1 MVTALIF
8 WAILKW
14 ERHAD
19 EPYSDRWIILIA
31 YIIGLSIGIH
41 LLNLLAIPALVFVV
55 YFKNFKV
62 NNMGIL
68 KTLLISFGLLIFVQ
82 YGVIPGIP
90 NLGAKFELLFV
101 NSLGLPFWSGF
112 LFYSLLIIGAIAYGI
127 IYSIKKEKRVLNTAL
142 WCLTFIIVGYVSYA
156 AIVIRSAANPPMD
169 ENNPEDVFSL
179 LSYLNR
185 EQYGDRPLFKGQYFT
200 ARVIN
205 TEYGKMKYVKG
216 KDKYEEA
223 GRKPIHV
230 FDPKHTTIFP
240 RCWDSLDKSHVKFYR
255 NWLGLK
261 EGKKPTFGDNLDFLF
276 SYQLGWMYFRYFMW
290 NFAGRQN
297 DTQGHGNIKDGNWL
311 SGISFLD
318 DPRLGDQSKITES
331 MRNEKSRNELYC
343 LPVILGLLGMFFHF
357 KRSQQD
363 GFVVMLLFLL
373 TGIAIV
379 IYLNQ
384 TPIQPRERDYAYSGS
399 FYAFAIWIGMGVL
412 PLYEWLK
419 KYMSEKASGIAVTLI
434 CLVVP
439 GIMCAEEW
447 DDHDRSNTYTA
458 RDSASNYLNSCD
470 KNAIIFTNGDNDT
483 FPLWYIQ
490 EVEGVRTDVRVCNL
504 SLLSTDWY
512 IDQMKRKAYDS
523 EPVPFSLTK
532 DQYIQGTRDYIPF
545 YDRKLKGFTDLKE
558 VVEFIG
564 SNNSKTR
571 ARTSGGEQV
580 DYIPT
585 KRLRIP
591 VNADKVIAN
600 GIVKEEDRDKIVPYI
615 EWTIN
620 KNGLYKSDMMILDLL
635 AHNDWERPIYFAIT
649 VSNRSYLNLQDYF
662 QLEGLAYKLVPIK
675 QKAKGGQVDRVN
687 AEAMYENL
695 MHKFKWGGM
704 EKDIYMNE
712 NNLRMTSNFRH
723 NFIRLAED
731 LLKNGE
737 KERVVEVLD
746 RCLEVMPQ
754 STVPYNVFIVRVAD
768 LYYGVGAN
776 EKADVLVNE
785 MADMYEENIR
795 FYLSL
800 GEDHKDGYKNDLRQE
815 LSIMQELYRLTK
827 VNKRED
833 LAADLED
840 RLRSFPIKQVG

>member
-1 MVTALIF
+1 
-8 WAILKW
+8 
-14 ERHAD
+14 
-19 EPYSDRWIILIA
+19 
-31 YIIGLSIGIH
+31 
-41 LLNLLAIPALVFVV
+41 
-55 YFKNFKV
+55 
-62 NNMGIL
+62 
-68 KTLLISFGLLIFVQ
+68 
-82 YGVIPGIP
+82 
-90 NLGAKFELLFV
+90 
-101 NSLGLPFWSGF
+101 
-112 LFYSLLIIGAIAYGI
+112 
-127 IYSIKKEKRVLNTAL
+127 
-142 WCLTFIIVGYVSYA
+142 
-156 AIVIRSAANPPMD
+156 
-169 ENNPEDVFSL
+169 
-179 LSYLNR
+179 
-185 EQYGDRPLFKGQYFT
+185 
-200 ARVIN
+200 
-205 TEYGKMKYVKG
+205 KMKYVKG

-363 GFVVMLLFLL
+363 GFVVMLLFIL

-379 IYLNQ
+379 LYLNQ

-419 KYMSEKASGIAVTLI
+419 KYTSEKASGIVVTLI

-571 ARTSGGEQV
+571 ARTSGGEMV

-585 KRLRIP
+585 KKVRIP
-591 VNADKVIAN
+591 VDADKVIAN

-675 QKAKGGQVDRVN
+675 QKTKSGQVDRVN

-704 EKDIYMNE
+704 DQDIYMNE
-712 NNLRMTSNFRH
+712 NNMRMTSNFRH
-723 NFIRLAED
+723 NFIRLGED
-731 LLKNGE
+731 LMRKGE
-737 KERVVEVLD
+737 KDRVIEVLD
-746 RCLEVMPQ
+746 RCLEVMPH

-768 LYYGVGAN
+768 LYYNAGAM
-776 EKADVLVNE
+776 EKADTLVNQ

-800 GEDHKDGYKNDLRQE
+800 DKDFKDAYKNDLRQE
-815 LSIMQELYRLTK
+815 LSIMQELYRLAK

-840 RLRSFPIKQVG
+840 RLRSFPVKQLG